1 MQVEITKAF
10 LKQLKKLN
18 NSGLNKEVKIVIENI
33 IASHS
38 LIEVKNFK
46 KLSGYTIIIGSGL
59 EIIV

>member
-1 MQVEITKAF
+1 
-10 LKQLKKLN
+10 
-18 NSGLNKEVKIVIENI
+18 VKIVIENI